1 MIASGA
7 STVVEY
13 STTNP
18 EILGSNPVA
27 AWNQGQTGKEKVFP
41 MKTF

>member
-1 MIASGA
+1 MMGSGA

-13 STTNP
+13 LTTNP
-18 EILGSNPVA
+18 GILGSNPVA

-41 MKTF
+41 MKSF